1 MVATVSVGFDI
12 DQESAAWLRGL
23 SADGRQRD
31 EALARL
37 HAFLVRVARAEAL
50 RRRQRLP
57 VAMLGEVDE
66 LCVEAANDALLTIS
80 SKLDT
85 FQGASRFTTWAYKFA
100 VFEVSARL
108 RRRAWRDTALQLDED
123 AWQRLA
129 DSANPTAQQRL
140 EERELLEV
148 LRRSVQQV
156 LTDRQRYVFLAAAV
170 QEVPI
175 DVLAERLGSS
185 RGAVYKTLHDAR
197 RKLRAALAQSG
208 YPGLT
213 P

>member
-1 MVATVSVGFDI
+1 MVARSVGFDI

-23 SADGRQRD
+23 SAGGRQRD

-50 RRRQRLP
+50 RRRQWLP

-66 LCVEAANDALLTIS
+66 LCVEAADDALLTIS

-85 FQGASRFTTWAYKFA
+85 FQGTSRFTTWAYKFA

-108 RRRAWRDTALQLDED
+108 RRRAWRDMNLQLDDD

-148 LRRSVQQV
+148 LRQSVQQV

-197 RKLRAALAQSG
+197 RKLREALAESG
-208 YPGLT
+208 YPELT